1 MTVYNLKL
9 GQKGIIDN
17 IAGNEKLMKRLLA
30 LGLIDGTEV
39 EVKKIAPLNDPIVIR
54 FRGFDLAIRKSDA
67 KNINLKNNM
76 KNRKQKT
83 FSKFHKQIE
92 QHHCQSLLFLMR

>member
-54 FRGFDLAIRKSDA
+54 FRG
-67 KNINLKNNM
+67 
-76 KNRKQKT
+76 
-83 FSKFHKQIE
+83 
-92 QHHCQSLLFLMR
+92 